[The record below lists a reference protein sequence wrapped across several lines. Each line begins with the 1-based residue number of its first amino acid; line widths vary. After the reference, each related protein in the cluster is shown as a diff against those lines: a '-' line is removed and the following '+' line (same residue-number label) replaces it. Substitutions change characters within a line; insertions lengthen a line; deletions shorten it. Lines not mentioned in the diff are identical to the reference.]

1 MLRIIERWYKI
12 VEFIKNTFRCIKQKF
27 TILRYRELLRII
39 KYETDE
45 VKDRPDY
52 YGVRRTVK
60 PYDELTE
67 RQKQQNCYYNGWM
80 DGVNAVRSQLK
91 YTLISELGR
100 ASFEKIFHE
109 CRTCKY
115 YESTRCKKHPEYV
128 GLDLPYS
135 YFCNKWKEK

>member
-1 MLRIIERWYKI
+1 MWYKI
-12 VEFIKNTFRCIKQKF
+12 VEFIKNIIHHIKQKIIF
-27 TILRYRELLRII
+27 LRYKELLRII

-45 VKDRPDY
+45 VKDRPNY
-52 YGVRRTVK
+52 YGVRRTVQ

-80 DGVNAVRSQLK
+80 DGVDVVRSQLK

-100 ASFEKIFHE
+100 ESFEKIFHE

-115 YESTRCKKHPEYV
+115 YEKTRCKKYPQYV
-128 GLDLPYS
+128 RLDLPYS
-135 YFCNKWKEK
+135 YFCNKYKKR